1 MTESSTVGKS
11 FPCYRPLTPKDVKK
25 VDEAGRQ
32 ILERIGI
39 RIYDSVFLDRLKTA
53 GAQVDYDNQRVRF
66 SGDWL
71 DEVLGRAPSRFTL
84 YSRDGKNDL
93 YLGKDK
99 VYFANGGR
107 VFRILDMGTGGY
119 RLTMLRDVANTA
131 ALVDHLDYIRFY
143 IIACQVHDLEP
154 QNYHLND
161 FYHAFK
167 HTTKHVMGG
176 CDNLEGV
183 KQMWELA
190 SLIAGGEDR
199 LREKP
204 FVSVITNP
212 ISPLTIEADTL
223 NILDFCATHG
233 IPATCAP
240 APIAGA
246 TSPASLAGTLSQM
259 HAESLAGVAITQVLA
274 PGAKVLYGAVPMT
287 MDLRTMELAMGSVE
301 MTMMNAAAVQLAK
314 CYHLP
319 VYASGGLTE
328 AKRPDIQA
336 GIEEGF
342 SNLTVAMAGADC
354 VHLAAGI
361 LDSGNSISYEQYVI
375 DNEIIG
381 MIHRILRGTKVNE
394 ETLGFDVIEK
404 VGPGGNFIIE
414 DHTVEHMMEEFF
426 YPNLSV
432 RCNFDIW
439 EERGRPSML
448 SRANKL
454 VQNILGEH
462 REGVLDL
469 DLVSKIGEAFPGIQN
484 I

>member
-1 MTESSTVGKS
+1 MGTGL
-11 FPCYRPLTPKDVKK
+11 PYYQPLPPENVEQIDRT
-25 VDEAGRQ
+25 GRQ
-32 ILERIGI
+32 ILEHVGI
-39 RIYDSVFLDRLKTA
+39 RINDSTFLNTLEIA
-53 GAQVDYDNQRVRF
+53 GAQVDYANQRVRF
-66 SGDWL
+66 RGDWL

-84 YSRDGKNDL
+84 YSRDSQNDL
-93 YLGKDK
+93 DLGAGK

-131 ALVDHLDYIRFY
+131 TLVDNLDYIRFY

-161 FYHAFK
+161 FFHAFN

-176 CDNLEGV
+176 CDTLEGV

-212 ISPLTIEADTL
+212 ISPLSVEANTL
-223 NILDFCATHG
+223 SILNFCATHG
-233 IPATCAP
+233 IPAICAA

-246 TSPASLAGTLSQM
+246 TSPATLAGSLSQM
-259 HAESLAGVAITQVLA
+259 HAEALAGAAITQVFA

-287 MDLRTMELAMGSVE
+287 MDLRNMELAAGSVE
-301 MTMMNAAAVQLAK
+301 MTMMNAAAVQLAR

-319 VYASGGLTE
+319 IYASGGLTE

-342 SNLTVAMAGADC
+342 SNLLVAMAGADC
-354 VHLAAGI
+354 VHLAAGL

-381 MIHRILRGTKVNE
+381 MIHRILRGITVNK
-394 ETLGFDVIEK
+394 ETLGFNVIEK
-404 VGPGGNFIIE
+404 VGPGGHYVTE
-414 DHTVEHMMEEFF
+414 EHTVEHMMNEFF
-426 YPNLSV
+426 YPDLIV

-439 EERGRPSML
+439 EERGRPDML
-448 SRANKL
+448 SRANNI
-454 VQNILGEH
+454 VQNTLREDT
-462 REGVLDL
+462 EGVLDL
-469 DLVSKIGEAFPGIQN
+469 DLISEIKESFPGIRD

>member
-1 MTESSTVGKS
+1 MGTSLPLYK
-11 FPCYRPLTPKDVKK
+11 PLTPEDVKQI
-25 VDEAGRQ
+25 DQTGRR

-39 RIYDSVFLDRLKTA
+39 RVNDSTFLDRLKTA
-53 GAQVDYDNQRVRF
+53 GAQVDYDNQQVCF
-66 SGDWL
+66 AGDWL
-71 DEVLGRAPSRFTL
+71 DEVLGRAPSRFIL
-84 YSRDGKNDL
+84 YSRDGLNDL
-93 YLGKDK
+93 HLGEGN

-131 ALVDHLDYIRFY
+131 ILVNYLDYIRFY

-161 FYHAFK
+161 FYHAFN

-190 SLIAGGEDR
+190 SLIAGGQDR

-212 ISPLTIEADTL
+212 ISPLTIEANTL
-223 NILDFCATHG
+223 NILNFCATHG

-246 TSPASLAGTLSQM
+246 TSPATLAGTLSQM

-287 MDLRTMELAMGSVE
+287 MDLRNMELAVGSVE

-314 CYHLP
+314 RYNLP
-319 VYASGGLTE
+319 IYASGGLTE

-361 LDSGNSISYEQYVI
+361 LDSGNSISYEQFVI

-381 MIHRILRGTKVNE
+381 IIQRILTGIKVNE

-404 VGPGGNFIIE
+404 VGPGGHYVIE
-414 DHTVEHMMEEFF
+414 DHTVEHMMDEFF

-439 EERGRPSML
+439 EEQGRPSML
-448 SRANKL
+448 SRASDL
-454 VQNILGEH
+454 VQNILGEYK
-462 REGVLDL
+462 EGILDL
-469 DLVSKIGEAFPGIQN
+469 DLISEIKRSFPGIRN